1 MKIKNIKLIN
11 TKASFEVGTFQFDN
25 EGIAD
30 VTPDEFAETVLK
42 LPNFTRVEEKS
53 DSKLV
58 EIGVELDGK
67 TETVEVTEKEL
78 DELIKD
84 AVPVVDESMS
94 HEALDAIADSLI
106 SEDRLTEEE
115 YPRKKAKKDKVKAIN
130 SVE

>member
-1 MKIKNIKLIN
+1 MKIQNIRLANGKVG
-11 TKASFEVGTFQFDN
+11 FVVGTFTFDN
-25 EGIAD
+25 EGVAD
-30 VTPDEFAETVLK
+30 ITPDEFAESVLL
-42 LPNFTRVEEKS
+42 LPDFKKVEVES

-67 TETVEVTEKEL
+67 METVEIEEKDLE
-78 DELIKD
+78 ELIKD

-106 SEDRLTEEE
+106 DEGRLEEAD

-130 SVE
+130 SVK